1 MKGVSLLY
9 IQKQPEWGGDRE
21 REPLQIPEN
30 YSGTTVTPG
39 TPNPPAESAATGA
52 EKPLPEKTAEPEI
65 TAGAILPDEDAGQI
79 EKEEQ
84 KPRGGGAP
92 WQAMISRFPFLSSL
106 LPPKRGAAGGTQTSE
121 LALIVGVL
129 LLLSGEQD
137 DILPIL
143 LILLLA

>member
-21 REPLQIPEN
+21 PAPLQIPEN
-30 YSGTTVTPG
+30 YSGTTVTPAA
-39 TPNPPAESAATGA
+39 PPTGAESAAGA
-52 EKPLPEKTAEPEI
+52 EPPLPEKAAEPEAA
-65 TAGAILPDEDAGQI
+65 AGAILPGEAAGRM

-92 WQAMISRFPFLSSL
+92 WQAMLSRFPFLSSL

-137 DILPIL
+137 DILPLL